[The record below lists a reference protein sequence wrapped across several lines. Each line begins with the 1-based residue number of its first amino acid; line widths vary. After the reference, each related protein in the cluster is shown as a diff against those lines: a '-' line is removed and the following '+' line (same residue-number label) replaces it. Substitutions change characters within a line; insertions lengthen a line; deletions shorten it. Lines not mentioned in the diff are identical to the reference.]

1 MRALLAA
8 APLRV
13 RMAERRERQAQV
25 LPHECRP
32 GVCQLSSASSDGFGH
47 QFDAKLSCIAVAHR
61 IGMKYVHVPFRG
73 NAHGES
79 SLAPLEALVGL
90 NQSFWTG
97 RTSAGLRWNWRQR
110 AAPAWWPAPYGRR
123 GACSGKPY
131 LYSWLLLMDLAR
143 HNASAHRPALCCT
156 NVLYTNDNCWDY
168 FNCHPHWPG
177 LWNDVKP
184 RVQQAYFSTPKPDP
198 EWLHGFELQQPNVQQ
213 RVRAPGSAV
222 RVAVH
227 ARFDDVGH
235 NRLPPTWYAKA
246 ITQALDSVAAGRQHA
261 IVRIQTNGKP
271 RDVEPILTLLDRAT
285 LARVI
290 VDWAANTSLSLAFHR
305 MVISDVL
312 VMSRSSLSNAAALL
326 SDGIVYFPSC
336 WASDR
341 RPMPHWRLLPCNAPV
356 VPAVRDL
363 FVNPNPKSIK
373 Q

>member
-1 MRALLAA
+1 MRITTDGAVTLGAHHPIRNAIAYRQSLDPHSFCTRFRSACPLGRPQRPPPPHSELASYLLATHKSGLVVGLCPVKYVRCELARPVGGAGSQVMA
-8 APLRV
+8 ATLRA

-61 IGMKYVHVPFRG
+61 IGMRYVHVPFRG

-156 NVLYTNDNCWDY
+156 NVLYTNDVRRA
-168 FNCHPHWPG
+168 G
-177 LWNDVKP
+177 LERQPSRLKIDLP
-184 RVQQAYFSTPKPDP
+184 LTRASPA
-198 EWLHGFELQQPNVQQ
+198 LH
-213 RVRAPGSAV
+213 RSA
-222 RVAVH
+222 
-227 ARFDDVGH
+227 
-235 NRLPPTWYAKA
+235 T
-246 ITQALDSVAAGRQHA
+246 
-261 IVRIQTNGKP
+261 
-271 RDVEPILTLLDRAT
+271 
-285 LARVI
+285 
-290 VDWAANTSLSLAFHR
+290 
-305 MVISDVL
+305 
-312 VMSRSSLSNAAALL
+312 
-326 SDGIVYFPSC
+326 
-336 WASDR
+336 
-341 RPMPHWRLLPCNAPV
+341 
-356 VPAVRDL
+356 
-363 FVNPNPKSIK
+363 
-373 Q
+373 

>member
-1 MRALLAA
+1 M
-8 APLRV
+8 
-13 RMAERRERQAQV
+13 
-25 LPHECRP
+25 
-32 GVCQLSSASSDGFGH
+32 
-47 QFDAKLSCIAVAHR
+47 
-61 IGMKYVHVPFRG
+61 
-73 NAHGES
+73 
-79 SLAPLEALVGL
+79 
-90 NQSFWTG
+90 
-97 RTSAGLRWNWRQR
+97 
-110 AAPAWWPAPYGRR
+110 AAPA
-123 GACSGKPY
+123 
-131 LYSWLLLMDLAR
+131 D
-143 HNASAHRPALCCT
+143 
-156 NVLYTNDNCWDY
+156 TNDNCWDY

-246 ITQALDSVAAGRQHA
+246 ITQALDSVAAGRKHA

-285 LARVI
+285 LARVV

-341 RPMPHWRLLPCNAPV
+341 RPMPHWRLLPCNVPEV

-363 FVNPNPKSIK
+363 IVNPNPKK
-373 Q
+373 Y